1 MVRLTHSAS
10 KCSTF
15 QGQAAAAE
23 RLAPAGDSAPAKP
36 DNVMLVADSAVPGGV
51 RAKLLDF
58 GIAKLRGERDSPSSQ
73 TQTKTGALMGT
84 PVYMSPEQCR
94 GAGGVAERTDV
105 YSLGIMMYQM
115 LSGSTPFQAAGTGEL
130 MSQHMYSEPPPL
142 KARAPQVSDETAVL
156 IAAMLI
162 KDPEARPTMEEVE
175 AELVRLSGV
184 PIGNAVTG
192 GHPVQKMGMGAP
204 LGQIVVGG
212 SMVDPFS
219 STMGGAPSTAPSLGT
234 GQIPVVGAGAGATS
248 QMPILG
254 TTATG
259 QMPIL
264 GTGPYRRTGT
274 HTPVV
279 VGASE
284 GSHAPPPGRMLWRL
298 LGSGAVVAVLT
309 TGLMVVLSQ
318 RAGARAEQLLSQ
330 ARGELREHRWAAAEG
345 HAAEVLSLESLDP
358 SQREAALELKA
369 RSEREHRAQTV
380 FEAMRAAEQ
389 SGRGEEAL
397 RLYQQ
402 LPSDSALV
410 ASAQEIF
417 ARAAPRVLTAATAQI
432 EAAQREGRCD
442 DVRREAE
449 QLAQLLPSQ
458 PEVQQLVARPCQAQ
472 ASSEKAQ
479 RTQAEARALLTKL
492 TDAYNQGQPEALQ
505 LLYGERVLGVHRQGE
520 RVMFADRL
528 QWIGEQTA
536 RLQHPGMLLVTG
548 TRVAA
553 TSTAARVFFNYLL
566 ESGGPEQERESGR
579 AELFLLREP
588 AGLRIARQ
596 EWWPER
602 PLGQAH
608 AAAPT
613 RSPDQFAF
621 VEAMDLLLPTQVEPS
636 WTQGALVVESAGDQV
651 RVSRSIE
658 PAQLPAEIVRWQGRR
673 VQLYDLSGKRC
684 EARVVGFKVV
694 GRLRPHPELQRHWQ
708 TESAQTVAREA
719 WELTSGDHV
728 LAAGLEGDHVTC
740 QGASWARA
748 VELTDPKLELMHD
761 APPQLR
767 QAALE
772 ELRKLPAYAQ
782 IQAALARE
790 LTPPGRSGAGSRS
803 RSRSG
808 RSAAPPPSASAAS
821 WDQGKDAHVEV
832 SVLMIH
838 GVQLVSVSARA
849 GLGCIGLSHQ
859 LWALWQL
866 QGDPSQPEWHLLS
879 SPRSGQGG
887 APRAVLDL
895 DGDGIPELLFV
906 PAGMGE
912 LLGIVRSRGGTG
924 ANSGTN
930 GLGDGGT
937 YDDFQLNRLP
947 VLDSSC

>member
-1 MVRLTHSAS
+1 MLRNGPGRRSDNPV
-10 KCSTF
+10 
-15 QGQAAAAE
+15 
-23 RLAPAGDSAPAKP
+23 AKP

-115 LSGSTPFQAAGTGEL
+115 LSGSTHFQAVGTGEL

-142 KARAPQVSDETAVL
+142 KVRAPHITDETAVL

-184 PIGNAVTG
+184 PIGNAGTG
-192 GHPVQKMGMGAP
+192 GHAGQRMGLGTPM
-204 LGQIVVGG
+204 GQIVVGG
-212 SMVDPFS
+212 NSVDPFS
-219 STMGGAPSTAPSLGT
+219 STMGGSPSAISALTAGPGLGSPLGT
-234 GQIPVVGAGAGATS
+234 GQTPVSTPL
-248 QMPILG
+248 QTPFIH
-254 TTATG
+254 TG
-259 QMPIL
+259 QTPAL
-264 GTGPYRRTGT
+264 STGPHPYRRTGT

-279 VGASE
+279 VGASS
-284 GSHAPPPGRMLWRL
+284 GSQSPPPGRMLWRL
-298 LGSGAVVAVLT
+298 MGSGAVVAVLT
-309 TGLMVVLSQ
+309 TGLLVVLSQ
-318 RAGARAEQLLSQ
+318 RTGARAEQLLTQ
-330 ARGELREHRWAAAEG
+330 ARSELREHRWAAAEG
-345 HAAEVLSLESLDP
+345 HATEVLAIESLAP

-402 LPSDSALV
+402 LPDDSALV

-442 DVRREAE
+442 DSRRETE
-449 QLAQLLPSQ
+449 QLAQLLPGQ
-458 PEVQQLVARPCQAQ
+458 PEVQQLRSRPCQAQ

-479 RTQAEARALLTKL
+479 QTQAEARSLLGKL
-492 TDAYNQGQPEALQ
+492 TEAYNQGQPEALQ
-505 LLYGERVLGVHRQGE
+505 LLYGERVLGVYVKGDRL
-520 RVMFADRL
+520 MFSDRL

-536 RLQHPGMLLVTG
+536 RLQHPGMLSITG
-548 TRVAA
+548 TRIAA
-553 TSTAARVFFNYLL
+553 TGTAARVFFNYVL
-566 ESGGPEQERESGR
+566 ESGGPSQERESGR
-579 AELFLLREP
+579 AELFLLREA

-602 PLGQAH
+602 PLTQAR
-608 AAAPT
+608 AMAPP
-613 RSPDQFAF
+613 RNPDQFAF
-621 VEAMDLLLPTQVEPS
+621 VEGMDLLLPTEVEPR
-636 WTQGALVVESAGDQV
+636 WTQGALVVEAASDQV

-673 VQLYDLSGKRC
+673 VQLYDLTGKRC

-708 TESAQTVAREA
+708 TESPQTVAREA
-719 WELTSGDHV
+719 WELTSGEHV
-728 LAAGLEGDHVTC
+728 LVAGMEGDRATC

-761 APPQLR
+761 ASPQLR
-767 QAALE
+767 EAALE
-772 ELRKLPAYAQ
+772 ELRKLPAYAD
-782 IQAALARE
+782 IQAS
-790 LTPPGRSGAGSRS
+790 LTAQS
-803 RSRSG
+803 
-808 RSAAPPPSASAAS
+808 PPPSRAGAGGRGRGRAGASRGTASPASAAAEP
-821 WDQGKDAHVEV
+821 WELGKDAHLEV
-832 SVLMIH
+832 VMLVVH

-849 GLGCIGLSHQ
+849 GQGCVGLSHQ

-866 QGDPSQPEWHLLS
+866 QGDPVRPDWHLLS

-887 APRAVLDL
+887 TPRAVMDL
-895 DGDGIPELLFV
+895 DGDGIPEFLFV
-906 PAGMGE
+906 PTGVGE
-912 LLGIVRSRGGTG
+912 LLGVVRSRGG
-924 ANSGTN
+924 SGTSSGN
-930 GLGDGGT
+930 IGIGDGGT
-937 YDDFQLNRLP
+937 YEDFQLDRLP